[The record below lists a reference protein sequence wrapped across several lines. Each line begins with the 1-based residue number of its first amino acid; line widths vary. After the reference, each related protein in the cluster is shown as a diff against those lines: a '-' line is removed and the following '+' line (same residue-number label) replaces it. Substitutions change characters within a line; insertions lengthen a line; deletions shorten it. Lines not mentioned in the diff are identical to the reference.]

1 MISAIFMICIALLS
15 VTFVMYFNETFIII
29 IIIIIKAVCQVLKT
43 PALRKTDE
51 AVITECQ
58 HLIHLS
64 EAEWTIKRSSLA
76 PLPHWDHI
84 SYVGN
89 RAQYGFIELD
99 MSTSLDQQLTSGNR
113 TRYVDN

>member
-1 MISAIFMICIALLS
+1 
-15 VTFVMYFNETFIII
+15 MYFNETFIII
-29 IIIIIKAVCQVLKT
+29 IIIIIIIVIKAVCQVLKT

-51 AVITECQ
+51 AVITECK
-58 HLIHLS
+58 HFIHLS
-64 EAEWTIKRSSLA
+64 EAEWTITISSLA

-113 TRYVDN
+113 TRYADN

>member
-1 MISAIFMICIALLS
+1 MIRIPLLS
-15 VTFVMYFNETFIII
+15 VTFVMYFNETFIIIIII

-58 HLIHLS
+58 HFIHLS
-64 EAEWTIKRSSLA
+64 EAEWTIKISSVA

-84 SYVGN
+84 QKSTIWVH
-89 RAQYGFIELD
+89 RA
-99 MSTSLDQQLTSGNR
+99 
-113 TRYVDN
+113 RYVNQPRSTTDLGKPYSIC